1 MNYDI
6 FRPGKDTT
14 VGRNVPWGM
23 YWNQGILY
31 IQESANSIVE
41 FSSRIVL
48 VWLDDAG
55 NLIRHCFYMN
65 IHILRGN
72 MPVFGECKQP
82 GNRKQALGQSKKTS
96 TVKENKM

>member
-1 MNYDI
+1 
-6 FRPGKDTT
+6 
-14 VGRNVPWGM
+14 
-23 YWNQGILY
+23 
-31 IQESANSIVE
+31 
-41 FSSRIVL
+41 
-48 VWLDDAG
+48 
-55 NLIRHCFYMN
+55 MN